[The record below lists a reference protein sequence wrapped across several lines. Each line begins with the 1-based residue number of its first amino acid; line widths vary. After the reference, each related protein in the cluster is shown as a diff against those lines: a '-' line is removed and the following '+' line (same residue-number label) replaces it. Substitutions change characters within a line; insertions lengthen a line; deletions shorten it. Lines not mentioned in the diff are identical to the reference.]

1 MERKGT
7 NRTANESARPTRA
20 SRDRAR
26 TNDKGRQTGSTLAE
40 PRSVKRGP
48 HAARK
53 RRSILQPAPPS
64 KWRQR
69 PRSGCARG
77 APEGVGGATGGS
89 VLPAGGGK
97 RKVRSK
103 VR

>member
-1 MERKGT
+1 MEIKGT
-7 NRTANESARPTRA
+7 NRTANESLAQLAPVGTALTPMTKVVKPVAHWPNRA
-20 SRDRAR
+20 QS
-26 TNDKGRQTGSTLAE
+26 E
-40 PRSVKRGP
+40 RGP